1 MKLEILPVDHVPEIT
16 PGMDL
21 GKCLA
26 EATRASGLTLFET
39 DIIAVTQKIV
49 SKAEGRIVHLAAV
62 EPSPQSLAVARRMS
76 KDPRLVELIFR
87 ESRRIVRMRGEVII
101 TETEHG
107 FICANAGIDQSN
119 VCASETVTLLPKD
132 PDRSARDIA
141 RSLGCGVIITDTF
154 GRAWREGL
162 LDAAIGI
169 AGIPPFIDFRGKQDS
184 YGHELH
190 VTLLAAA
197 DALSAAAGLAMGKTS
212 RTPAAVIRGFSWQR
226 TESNATALL
235 RPVERDLFL

>member
-87 ESRRIVRMRGEVII
+87 ESRRIVRMRGSINPM
-101 TETEHG
+101 
-107 FICANAGIDQSN
+107 CAHPR
-119 VCASETVTLLPKD
+119 L
-132 PDRSARDIA
+132 
-141 RSLGCGVIITDTF
+141 
-154 GRAWREGL
+154 
-162 LDAAIGI
+162 
-169 AGIPPFIDFRGKQDS
+169 
-184 YGHELH
+184 
-190 VTLLAAA
+190 
-197 DALSAAAGLAMGKTS
+197 
-212 RTPAAVIRGFSWQR
+212 
-226 TESNATALL
+226 
-235 RPVERDLFL
+235 